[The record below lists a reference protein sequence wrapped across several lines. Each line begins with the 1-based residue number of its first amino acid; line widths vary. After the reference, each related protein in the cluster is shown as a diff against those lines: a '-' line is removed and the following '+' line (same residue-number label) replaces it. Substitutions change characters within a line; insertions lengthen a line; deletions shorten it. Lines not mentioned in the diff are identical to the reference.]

1 MRRRQADGRVHR
13 DVLGG
18 AVGCEDPHVGLIR
31 ERGQL
36 REALRIRP
44 ESLLYLPDERFQEVG
59 LVAQRVVD
67 QAVAEGDDAVREVVL
82 REPGHHALLLH
93 VGPAGHVHDQVAQI
107 LPVPAGE
114 RG

>member
-36 REALRIRP
+36 REALRIRS